1 MEQVLKRI
9 FFPAASRVQA
19 VLPARTAVRRRRGAA
34 LLPYLLIAPALALLF
49 VFVLYPI
56 GYMVYLSFFDWNMIK
71 PKEFV
76 GLQNFVTM
84 FHDPEFFQVLG
95 NTFQYT
101 VWTLV
106 FGMGL
111 ALAAAC
117 FLKKD
122 TRINRLLQSAIFLP
136 YVMPLVSVA
145 FIWVWLMDADY
156 GLLNWLLGLVG
167 LPGIRWLQDSA
178 VAMYSLILV
187 SVWKC
192 VGYNTLI
199 ILSAMQGVPGY
210 LYEAAR
216 LDKAGPTKTFFKIT
230 LPMISPSLFFL
241 TLMNLIACFKMFETV
256 NIMTAGGP
264 ANATSTL
271 VYSLYQY
278 GFKFYKLGYA
288 SAEGVVLMVIIGA
301 CTLVYFGA
309 LSKRV
314 HYR

>member
-192 VGYNTLI
+192 VSYNTLI
-199 ILSAMQGVPGY
+199 ILSAMQGVPSY

-216 LDKAGPTKTFFKIT
+216 LDKAGPAKTFFKIT
-230 LPMISPSLFFL
+230 LTMISPSLFFL

>member
-19 VLPARTAVRRRRGAA
+19 VLPTRTAVRRRRGAA

-101 VWTLV
+101 LWTLV

-156 GLLNWLLGLVG
+156 GLLDWLLGLVG

-216 LDKAGPTKTFFKIT
+216 LDKAGPAKTFFKIT

-256 NIMTAGGP
+256 NIITAGGP

>member
-9 FFPAASRVQA
+9 FFPAASQVQA

>member
-1 MEQVLKRI
+1 MDAGI
-9 FFPAASRVQA
+9 
-19 VLPARTAVRRRRGAA
+19 
-34 LLPYLLIAPALALLF
+34 
-49 VFVLYPI
+49 
-56 GYMVYLSFFDWNMIK
+56 
-71 PKEFV
+71 
-76 GLQNFVTM
+76 
-84 FHDPEFFQVLG
+84 
-95 NTFQYT
+95 
-101 VWTLV
+101 
-106 FGMGL
+106 
-111 ALAAAC
+111 
-117 FLKKD
+117 
-122 TRINRLLQSAIFLP
+122 RLLQSAIFLP

-178 VAMYSLILV
+178 VAMNSLILV

-288 SAEGVVLMVIIGA
+288 SAEGVVLMLIIGA

>member
-216 LDKAGPTKTFFKIT
+216 LDKAGPAKTFFKIT

-288 SAEGVVLMVIIGA
+288 SAEGVVLMLIIGA